1 MLELAQ
7 NKKVLVSVC
16 AAICLM
22 LTISLSPHSLAQDL
36 DQGVKAYNTG
46 NYQTAIKH
54 FKPLALQGDLKAQFN
69 MGIIYKNGK
78 GVTQDYAEAVKW
90 FRLAA
95 KQGSPEAQN

>member
-1 MLELAQ
+1 
-7 NKKVLVSVC
+7 
-16 AAICLM
+16 M

-36 DQGVKAYNTG
+36 DQGVKAYATG

-95 KQGSPEAQN
+95 KQGSPEAQNWLGVFYDAGTTWRLFRILC